1 MAGFPALAH
10 SDTGRHMFEGWGSGH
25 MTFGIVPMALFWL
38 ALIVVV
44 VTLIRWSTNSTK
56 TETSHLEKKNTAV
69 DILKERFARGEID
82 KQEYEQAKK
91 ILSD

>member
-1 MAGFPALAH
+1 
-10 SDTGRHMFEGWGSGH
+10 MFEGWGSGH

-38 ALIVVV
+38 ALIVVI

-56 TETSHLEKKNTAV
+56 TETYHPEKKNSAV
-69 DILKERFARGEID
+69 DILKERFAKGEID

-91 ILSD
+91 TLSE